1 MDYFSVIPREVSCR
15 ILIRCV
21 LEMQAVSKTIR
32 SIIVEFDLF
41 AHSSAFETI
50 LEPVDRRAGP
60 LPLKELL
67 AASKL
72 LSYQSAFMI
81 PPKNYSHWI
90 GATLSSPVR
99 RAARRL
105 LARAVRFPEAAK
117 EQTHARHPCSRK
129 RKLPSSD
136 DVTVKRQ
143 RVDLYEVVRIDL
155 PKGSGTMEYL
165 YYHKTSPI
173 EFGVALAPGISIT
186 ALKDL
191 FEVWDCLFEMPEV
204 VIAILKRI
212 SKQLRFLK
220 LIIRRAINSIHSKGY
235 SVPYSDMLFMSRQT
249 PIAKQVAL
257 MAVQESLRFPT
268 LVDIPQLL
276 IYLVQ
281 QNNTEGVRTILNT
294 FSPPQSAR
302 HLAVAEH
309 HSPFYTHRSYGN
321 LTMMAVRYENSEL
334 VELLAS
340 YGAHWDFEQIL
351 NLVKD
356 PNATDEQCDTALSF
370 LSKRIDLGNNQTFLC
385 RIFLPWYRKFM
396 LGELTEVQSDRLQ
409 LVLRYVGGAHLM
421 NPKFPQVYHTV
432 HPQEIKSDI

>member
-1 MDYFSVIPREVSCR
+1 
-15 ILIRCV
+15 
-21 LEMQAVSKTIR
+21 MQAVSKHIR

-41 AHSSAFETI
+41 AHSRAFETI
-50 LEPVDRRAGP
+50 LEPADKRAGP
-60 LPLKELL
+60 LPVKELL

-90 GATLSSPVR
+90 GATLSTPVR

-105 LARAVRFPEAAK
+105 LARAVRFPEVVK
-117 EQTHARHPCSRK
+117 EQTLHTRHPCTRK
-129 RKLPSSD
+129 RKLPSVD
-136 DVTVKRQ
+136 DVSVKRQ
-143 RVDLYEVVRIDL
+143 RVDLHDVVRIEP

-186 ALKDL
+186 TLKDL

-204 VIAILKRI
+204 VIAIVKRI
-212 SKQLRFLK
+212 SRQLRFLK
-220 LIIRRAINSIHSKGY
+220 LIIRRAICSIHAKGY
-235 SVPYSDMLFMSRQT
+235 AVPYSDMLFMTRQT

-294 FSPPQSAR
+294 FQPPHSAR

-309 HSPFYTHRSYGN
+309 HSPYYTHRNYGN
-321 LTMMAVRYENSEL
+321 LTMMAIRYENSEL
-334 VELLAS
+334 AELLAS

-356 PNATDEQCDTALSF
+356 PHATDEQCDAALSF
-370 LSKRIDLGNNQTFLC
+370 LSQRIDLGNNQTFLC

-396 LGELTEVQSDRLQ
+396 IGELTEEQSDRLQ

-421 NPKFPQVYHTV
+421 NPKFPKAYQVV
-432 HPQEIKSDI
+432 HPEEIKSDI